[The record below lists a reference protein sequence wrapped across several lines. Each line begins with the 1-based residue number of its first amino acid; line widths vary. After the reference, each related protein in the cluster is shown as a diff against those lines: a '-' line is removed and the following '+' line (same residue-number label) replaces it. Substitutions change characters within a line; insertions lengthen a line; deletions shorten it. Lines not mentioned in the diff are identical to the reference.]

1 MNVKNV
7 KNALRKEKYMNKT
20 NKLLSLLLV
29 LTIVFSLSVTALAA
43 DKTYTITVNGSGTV
57 ADHTF
62 EAYQIFKG
70 DLHAPETNEGGNTSK
85 ILSNIVWGDG
95 VDTSKGDFDTAF
107 PESAAATAE
116 KLTTVADA
124 QAFAQKIAPFLS
136 GTHTDCSTKDD
147 SGNYKISGLPAGY
160 YLVKDQDNT
169 LQNKNDFYTAYL
181 MKVVADVT
189 ATPKGEK
196 PTLEKQIQNNNTG
209 EWSTTG
215 NVAFQLGDTVN
226 FRIITSVP
234 DVSRYPNGYTY
245 KIYDTMTQGLTS
257 NVKSADDF
265 TIEVKNDP
273 GNKLESKY
281 YSVETSQITVD
292 DKLVDHFVLTIDV
305 KQAIADGRIAAG
317 SELFIIYTAI
327 LNDKADFYQIG
338 EHRNSNTAYLEYSNN
353 PNGAGTGTGKTPDS
367 TVNAWTFPASISKVD
382 GKDNKKIL
390 EGAKFVLSRNPNLKV
405 SDMKC
410 DENGVPTVTTD
421 LIPLFAPGDQS
432 SNAAYDI
439 ATAKQIAANTGI
451 TYVIE
456 LGSKILAGF
465 GEHAYYLYETKAPN
479 GYNLLSEP
487 VKFTFHS
494 SATNDFVAG
503 DPAWITL
510 NDSAT
515 QLTGMNF
522 DIANNSGSTLPET
535 GGIGTTL
542 FYVIG
547 ALLVVGAGVLLVTKK
562 RMGKADN

>member
-1 MNVKNV
+1 
-7 KNALRKEKYMNKT
+7 MNKT

-43 DKTYTITVNGSGTV
+43 DTTYTITVDGSGTV
-57 ADHTF
+57 ANHTF

-70 DLHAPETNEGGNTSK
+70 DLHAPETGEGGNTSK

-95 VDTSKGDFDTAF
+95 VDTSKDGFDAAF

-124 QAFAQKIAPFLS
+124 QAFAQKIALFLS
-136 GTHTDCSTKDD
+136 TTHTDCSTKDD
-147 SGNYKISGLPAGY
+147 SGNYVISNLSAGY

-169 LQNKNDFYTAYL
+169 LQNTNDFYTAYL

-234 DVSRYPNGYTY
+234 DISRYPDGYTY
-245 KIYDTMTQGLTS
+245 VVHDTMTAGFTS
-257 NVKSADDF
+257 KVTTDTASVSIVIDNNPADTLAGEYY
-265 TIEVKNDP
+265 TITLNPHGDA
-273 GNKLESKY
+273 G
-281 YSVETSQITVD
+281 ETS
-292 DKLVDHFVLTIDV
+292 HFDLTIDIS
-305 KQAIADGRIAAG
+305 KAIADDKIQAGDKLYINYAAV
-317 SELFIIYTAI
+317 
-327 LNDKADFYQIG
+327 LNEKADVYQIG
-338 EHRNSNTAYLEYSNN
+338 RTTNTNTAQLEYSNN
-353 PNGAGTGTGKTPDS
+353 PNGAGTGKTPES
-367 TVNAWTFPASISKVD
+367 KVNAWTFPAIISKVD

-410 DENGVPTVTTD
+410 DENGVPTVPTD
-421 LIPLFAPGDQS
+421 LIPLFAPADQTS
-432 SNAAYDI
+432 TAQYDI
-439 ATAKQIAANTGI
+439 ATAEQIDAGAHI

-510 NDSAT
+510 NDSAIK
-515 QLTGMNF
+515 LTGMNF
-522 DIANNSGSTLPET
+522 DIANNSGATLPET

>member
-1 MNVKNV
+1 MK
-7 KNALRKEKYMNKT
+7 KAG
-20 NKLLSLLLV
+20 KLLPFLLV

-43 DKTYTITVNGSGTV
+43 DTYTITVDGSGTV
-57 ADHTF
+57 ANHTF

-70 DLHAPETNEGGNTSK
+70 DLHAPATGEGGNTSK
-85 ILSNIVWGDG
+85 ILSNIVWGTG
-95 VDTSKGDFDTAF
+95 VNTNAEGFAEAF

-116 KLTTVADA
+116 KLLTVADA
-124 QAFAQKIAPFLS
+124 QAFAKKIAPFLS
-136 GTHTDCSTKDD
+136 DVHTDCSTKDG
-147 SGNYKISGLPAGY
+147 SGNYVISGLSAGY
-160 YLVKDQDNT
+160 YLVKDKDNT
-169 LQNKNDFYTAYL
+169 LTGANDFYTAYL
-181 MKVVADVT
+181 MKVVANVT

-234 DVSRYPNGYTY
+234 DISRYPDGYTY
-245 KIYDTMTQGLTS
+245 IVHDTMTAGFTS
-257 NVKSADDF
+257 KVTADAASVSIVIDNNPTDTLAGDYY
-265 TIEVKNDP
+265 TIVLNPHGDT
-273 GNKLESKY
+273 G
-281 YSVETSQITVD
+281 ETSHFDIT
-292 DKLVDHFVLTIDV
+292 INIS
-305 KQAIADGRIAAG
+305 QAIADDKIQAGDKLYINYAAV
-317 SELFIIYTAI
+317 
-327 LNDKADFYQIG
+327 LNEKADFYQIG
-338 EHRNSNTAYLEYSNN
+338 EKTNTNTAQLEYSNN
-353 PNGAGTGTGKTPDS
+353 PNGEGTGKTPES
-367 TVNAWTFPASISKVD
+367 KVNAWTLPAIISKVD
-382 GKDNKKIL
+382 GKDNAKTL
-390 EGAKFVLSRNPNLKV
+390 DGAKFVLSRNPNLKV

-421 LIPLFAPGDQS
+421 LIPLFAPGDQQTS
-432 SNAAYDI
+432 TAAYDI
-439 ATAKQIAANTGI
+439 ATAEQVAAGTHI
-451 TYVIE
+451 TYVVE
-456 LGSKILAGF
+456 LGSKVLAGF

-479 GYNLLSEP
+479 GYNLLAEP
-487 VKFTFHS
+487 VKFTFHT
-494 SATNDFVAG
+494 SATMDLLT

-522 DIANNSGSTLPET
+522 DIANNAGATLPET

>member
-1 MNVKNV
+1 MDVKNV

-43 DKTYTITVNGSGTV
+43 DTTYTITVDGSGTV
-57 ADHTF
+57 ANHTF

-70 DLHAPETNEGGNTSK
+70 DLHAPETGEGGNTSK

-95 VDTSKGDFDTAF
+95 VDTSKDGFDAAF

-116 KLTTVADA
+116 KLLTVADA
-124 QAFAQKIAPFLS
+124 QAFAQKIAPYLS
-136 GTHTDCSTKDD
+136 DVHTDCSTKDG
-147 SGNYKISGLPAGY
+147 SGNYVISGLSAGY
-160 YLVKDQDNT
+160 YLVKDKDNT
-169 LQNKNDFYTAYL
+169 LQNTNDFYTAYL
-181 MKVVADVT
+181 MKVVANVT

-234 DVSRYPNGYTY
+234 DVSRYPDGYTY

-353 PNGAGTGTGKTPDS
+353 PNGTGTGKTPDS
-367 TVNAWTFPASISKVD
+367 TVNAWTFPAIISKVD

-421 LIPLFAPGDQS
+421 LIPLFAPGDQQTS
-432 SNAAYDI
+432 TAAYDI
-439 ATAKQIAANTGI
+439 ATAEQVAAGTHI

-456 LGSKILAGF
+456 LGSEVLAGF

-479 GYNLLSEP
+479 GYNLLAEP
-487 VKFTFHS
+487 VKFTFHT
-494 SATNDFVAG
+494 SATMDLRT

-510 NDSAT
+510 NDSAIK
-515 QLTGMNF
+515 LTGMQF
-522 DIANNSGSTLPET
+522 EIANNSGATLPET

>member
-1 MNVKNV
+1 MDVKNV
-7 KNALRKEKYMNKT
+7 KNVLRKEKHMNKT
-20 NKLLSLLLV
+20 SKLVSLLLV

-43 DKTYTITVNGSGTV
+43 DTTYSITVDGSGTV

-70 DLHAPETNEGGNTSK
+70 DVHAPAPGEGGNTSK
-85 ILSNIVWGDG
+85 ILSNIVWGTG
-95 VDTSKGDFDTAF
+95 VNTNAEGFAEAF

-116 KLTTVADA
+116 KLLTVADA
-124 QAFAQKIAPFLS
+124 QAFAKKIAPFLS
-136 GTHTDCSTKDD
+136 DVHTDCSTKDG
-147 SGNYKISGLPAGY
+147 SGNYVISGLSAGY
-160 YLVKDQDNT
+160 YLVKDKDNT
-169 LQNKNDFYTAYL
+169 LQNTNDFYTAYL
-181 MKVVADVT
+181 MKVVANVT

-215 NVAFQLGDTVN
+215 NVAFQLGDTVK

-245 KIYDTMTQGLTS
+245 IVHDTMTVGFTS
-257 NVKSADDF
+257 KVTAEKTSVSIVID
-265 TIEVKNDP
+265 NDP
-273 GNKLESKY
+273 TDTLAGDY
-281 YSVETSQITVD
+281 YTIVLNPHGDTGETSHFDIT
-292 DKLVDHFVLTIDV
+292 INIS
-305 KQAIADGRIAAG
+305 QAIADGKIQPGDKLYINYAAV
-317 SELFIIYTAI
+317 
-327 LNDKADFYQIG
+327 LNEKADFYQIG
-338 EHRNSNTAYLEYSNN
+338 EKTNTNTAQLEYSNN
-353 PNGAGTGTGKTPDS
+353 PNGEGTGKTPES
-367 TVNAWTFPASISKVD
+367 KVNAWTFPAIISKVD
-382 GKDNKKIL
+382 GKDNTKTL

-405 SDMKC
+405 SDMQC
-410 DENGVPTVTTD
+410 DENGDPTVLTD
-421 LIPLFAPGDQS
+421 PIPLFAPGDQQTS
-432 SNAAYDI
+432 TAAYDI
-439 ATAKQIAANTGI
+439 ATAEQVDAGEHI

-456 LGSKILAGF
+456 LGSKTLAGF

-494 SATNDFVAG
+494 SATNDFLAG

-510 NDSAT
+510 NDSET
-515 QLTGMNF
+515 KLTGMQF
-522 DIANNSGSTLPET
+522 EIANNSGATLPET

>member
-1 MNVKNV
+1 MDVKNV

-43 DKTYTITVNGSGTV
+43 DTYTITVDGSGTV

-70 DLHAPETNEGGNTSK
+70 DLHAPATGEGGNTSK
-85 ILSNIVWGDG
+85 ILSNIVWGTGVNTNADG
-95 VDTSKGDFDTAF
+95 FTTDF
-107 PESAAATAE
+107 PVSAAETAE
-116 KLTTVADA
+116 LLTTVEQAR
-124 QAFAQKIAPFLS
+124 AFAKKIAPYLS
-136 GTHTDCSTKDD
+136 VTHKDASDKDD
-147 SGNYKISGLPAGY
+147 AGNYVISGLPAGY
-160 YLVKDQDNT
+160 YLVKDKDNSLT
-169 LQNKNDFYTAYL
+169 GENDFYTAYL
-181 MKVVADVT
+181 MKVVADVR

-234 DVSRYPNGYTY
+234 DVSRYPDGYTY
-245 KIYDTMTQGLTS
+245 IVHDTMTVGFTS
-257 NVKSADDF
+257 KVTADAASVSIVIDNNPADTLAGDYY
-265 TIEVKNDP
+265 TITLNPHGDA
-273 GNKLESKY
+273 G
-281 YSVETSQITVD
+281 ETS
-292 DKLVDHFVLTIDV
+292 HFDLTINIS
-305 KQAIADGRIAAG
+305 KAIADGKLQPGDKLYINYAAV
-317 SELFIIYTAI
+317 
-327 LNDKADFYQIG
+327 LNEKADVYQIG
-338 EHRNSNTAYLEYSNN
+338 RYANTNTAQLEYSNN
-353 PNGAGTGTGKTPDS
+353 PNGEGTGKTPES
-367 TVNAWTFPASISKVD
+367 KVNAWTFPAIISKVD
-382 GKDNKKIL
+382 GKDNTKTL

-432 SNAAYDI
+432 STAAYDI
-439 ATAKQIAANTGI
+439 ATAEQVAAGTHI
-451 TYVIE
+451 TYVVE
-456 LGSKILAGF
+456 LGSKVLAGF

-479 GYNLLSEP
+479 GYNLLAEP
-487 VKFTFHS
+487 VKFTFHT
-494 SATNDFVAG
+494 SATMDLMT

-510 NDSAT
+510 NDST
-515 QLTGMNF
+515 IKLTGMNF
-522 DIANNSGSTLPET
+522 DIANNSGATLPET

>member
-1 MNVKNV
+1 MDVKNV
-7 KNALRKEKYMNKT
+7 KNVLRKEKHMNKT
-20 NKLLSLLLV
+20 SKLLSLLLV
-29 LTIVFSLSVTALAA
+29 LAIVFSLSVTALAA
-43 DKTYTITVNGSGTV
+43 DTTYTITVNGSGTV

-70 DLHAPETNEGGNTSK
+70 DLHAPATGEGGNTSK

-95 VDTSKGDFDTAF
+95 VDTNKEGFKEDF
-107 PESAAATAE
+107 PVSAAATAE
-116 KLTTVADA
+116 LLTTVEQAR
-124 QAFAQKIAPFLS
+124 AFAKKIAPFLS
-136 GTHTDCSTKDD
+136 DVHTDCSTKDG
-147 SGNYKISGLPAGY
+147 SGNYVISGLSAGY
-160 YLVKDQDNT
+160 YLVKDKDNT
-169 LQNKNDFYTAYL
+169 LTGANDFYTAYL
-181 MKVVADVT
+181 MKVVANVT

-215 NVAFQLGDTVN
+215 NVAFQLGDTVV

-234 DVSRYPNGYTY
+234 DVSRYPDGYTY
-245 KIYDTMTQGLTS
+245 KIYDTMTRGLTS

-265 TIEVKNDP
+265 TIEVKNDA

-317 SELFIIYTAI
+317 NELFIIYTAI

-338 EHRNSNTAYLEYSNN
+338 EGPNSNTAYLEYSNN
-353 PNGAGTGTGKTPDS
+353 PNGEGTGTGKTPES
-367 TVNAWTFPASISKVD
+367 KVNAWTFPAIISKVD

-405 SDMKC
+405 SDMQC

-439 ATAKQIAANTGI
+439 ATAEQIAAGTHI
-451 TYVIE
+451 TYVVE
-456 LGSKILAGF
+456 LGSKVLAGF

-510 NDSAT
+510 NDSAMK
-515 QLTGMNF
+515 LTSMDF
-522 DIANNSGSTLPET
+522 KIANNAGATLPET

>member
-1 MNVKNV
+1 MDVKNV

-43 DKTYTITVNGSGTV
+43 DTYTITVDGSGTV

-70 DLHAPETNEGGNTSK
+70 DLHAPATGEGGNTSK
-85 ILSNIVWGDG
+85 ILSNIVWGTG
-95 VDTSKGDFDTAF
+95 VNTNAEGFAEAF

-116 KLTTVADA
+116 KLLTVADA
-124 QAFAQKIAPFLS
+124 QAFAKKIAPFLS
-136 GTHTDCSTKDD
+136 DVHTDCDAKDP
-147 SGNYKISGLPAGY
+147 SGNYVISGLSAGY
-160 YLVKDQDNT
+160 YLVKDKDNT
-169 LQNKNDFYTAYL
+169 LTGANDFYTAYL
-181 MKVVADVT
+181 MKVVANVT

-215 NVAFQLGDTVN
+215 NVAFQLGDTVK

-245 KIYDTMTQGLTS
+245 IVHDTMTVGFTS
-257 NVKSADDF
+257 KVTTDKTSVSIVID
-265 TIEVKNDP
+265 NDP
-273 GNKLESKY
+273 TDTLAGDY
-281 YSVETSQITVD
+281 YTIVLNPHGDTGETS
-292 DKLVDHFVLTIDV
+292 HFDLTIDIS
-305 KQAIADGRIAAG
+305 QAIADGKIQPGDKLSINYAAV
-317 SELFIIYTAI
+317 
-327 LNDKADFYQIG
+327 LNEKADFYQVG
-338 EHRNSNTAYLEYSNN
+338 QKHNTNTAQLEYSNN
-353 PNGAGTGTGKTPDS
+353 PNGEGTGKTPES
-367 TVNAWTFPASISKVD
+367 TVNAWSLPAIIRKVD
-382 GKDNKKIL
+382 GKDNTKIL
-390 EGAKFVLSRNPNLKV
+390 NGAKFVLSRNPNLKV
-405 SDMKC
+405 SDMQC
-410 DENGVPTVTTD
+410 DENGVPTVLTD
-421 LIPLFAPGDQS
+421 LIPLFAPGDQQTS
-432 SNAAYDI
+432 TAAYDI
-439 ATAKQIAANTGI
+439 ATAEQVAAGTHI

-456 LGSKILAGF
+456 LGSEVLAGF

-479 GYNLLSEP
+479 GYNLLAEP
-487 VKFTFHS
+487 VKFTFHT
-494 SATNDFVAG
+494 SATMDLRT

-510 NDSAT
+510 NDSAIK
-515 QLTGMNF
+515 LTGMQF
-522 DIANNSGSTLPET
+522 EIANNAGATLPET

>member
-1 MNVKNV
+1 MDVKNV
-7 KNALRKEKYMNKT
+7 KNVLRKEKHMNKT
-20 NKLLSLLLV
+20 GKLLSLLLV

-43 DKTYTITVNGSGTV
+43 DTTYTITVNGSGTV
-57 ADHTF
+57 ANHTF

-85 ILSNIVWGDG
+85 ILSNIVWGTG
-95 VDTSKGDFDTAF
+95 VNTNAEGFAEAF

-116 KLTTVADA
+116 KLLTVADA
-124 QAFAQKIAPFLS
+124 QAFAKKIAPFLS
-136 GTHTDCSTKDD
+136 DVHTDCSTKDG
-147 SGNYKISGLPAGY
+147 SGNYVISGLSAGY
-160 YLVKDQDNT
+160 YLVKDKDNT
-169 LQNKNDFYTAYL
+169 LTGANDFYTAYL
-181 MKVVADVT
+181 MKVVANVT

-245 KIYDTMTQGLTS
+245 IVHDTMTVGFTS
-257 NVKSADDF
+257 KVTTDKTSVSIVID
-265 TIEVKNDP
+265 NDP
-273 GNKLESKY
+273 TDTLAGDY
-281 YSVETSQITVD
+281 YTIVLNPHGDTGETS
-292 DKLVDHFVLTIDV
+292 HFDLTIDIS
-305 KQAIADGRIAAG
+305 KAIADGKIQAGDKLYINYAAV
-317 SELFIIYTAI
+317 
-327 LNDKADFYQIG
+327 LNEKADFYQIG
-338 EHRNSNTAYLEYSNN
+338 EKTNTNTAQLEYSNN
-353 PNGAGTGTGKTPDS
+353 PNGAGTGKTPES
-367 TVNAWTFPASISKVD
+367 KVNAWTLPAIISKVD
-382 GKDNKKIL
+382 GKDNTKTL

-410 DENGVPTVTTD
+410 DENGVPTITTD
-421 LIPLFAPGDQS
+421 LIPLFAPGDQQTS
-432 SNAAYDI
+432 TAAYDI
-439 ATAKQIAANTGI
+439 ATAEQVAAGTHI
-451 TYVIE
+451 TYVVE
-456 LGSKILAGF
+456 LGSKVLAGF

-479 GYNLLSEP
+479 GYNLLAEP
-487 VKFTFHS
+487 VKFTFHT
-494 SATNDFVAG
+494 SATMDLMT

-510 NDSAT
+510 NDST
-515 QLTGMNF
+515 IKLTGMNF
-522 DIANNSGSTLPET
+522 DIANNSGATLPET

>member
-1 MNVKNV
+1 MDVKNV
-7 KNALRKEKYMNKT
+7 KNVLRKEKHMNKT
-20 NKLLSLLLV
+20 SKLLSLLLV

-43 DKTYTITVNGSGTV
+43 DTTYTITVDGSGTV
-57 ADHTF
+57 ANHTF
-62 EAYQIFKG
+62 EAYQIFSG
-70 DLHAPETNEGGNTSK
+70 DLHTPETGEGGNTSK
-85 ILSNIVWGDG
+85 ILSNIVWGTG
-95 VDTSKGDFDTAF
+95 VNTNAEGFKEAF

-116 KLTTVADA
+116 KLLTVADA
-124 QAFAQKIAPFLS
+124 QAFAKKIAPYLS
-136 GTHTDCSTKDD
+136 ETHKDAPNKD
-147 SGNYKISGLPAGY
+147 KAGNYVISGLSAGY
-160 YLVKDQDNT
+160 YLVKDKDNT
-169 LQNKNDFYTAYL
+169 LAGANDFYTAYL
-181 MKVVADVT
+181 MKVVANVT

-234 DVSRYPNGYTY
+234 DISRYPDGYTY
-245 KIYDTMTQGLTS
+245 IVHDTMTAGFTS
-257 NVKSADDF
+257 KVTTDTASVSIVIDNNPADTLAGDYY
-265 TIEVKNDP
+265 TITLDP
-273 GNKLESKY
+273 HGNAG
-281 YSVETSQITVD
+281 ETSHFDITINIS
-292 DKLVDHFVLTIDV
+292 K
-305 KQAIADGRIAAG
+305 AIADGKLQPGDKLYINYAAV
-317 SELFIIYTAI
+317 
-327 LNDKADFYQIG
+327 LNEKADVYQIG
-338 EHRNSNTAYLEYSNN
+338 RYANTNTAQLEYSNN
-353 PNGAGTGTGKTPDS
+353 PNGEGTGKTPES
-367 TVNAWTFPASISKVD
+367 KVNAWTFPAIISKVD

-421 LIPLFAPGDQS
+421 LIPLFAPGDQQTS
-432 SNAAYDI
+432 TAAYDI
-439 ATAKQIAANTGI
+439 ATAEQVDAGNNI
-451 TYVIE
+451 TYVVE
-456 LGSKILAGF
+456 LGSKVLAGF
-465 GEHAYYLYETKAPN
+465 GEHAYYLYETKAPD

-510 NDSAT
+510 NDSAIK
-515 QLTGMNF
+515 LTGMQF
-522 DIANNSGSTLPET
+522 EIANNSGATLPET